1 MILSDIGYASQSLVP
16 LYVRN
21 TLMEKEG
28 TSQHGDPTQEEL
40 SKDRRYSHYIGR
52 PLIRFNPPTIL
63 PSVAQEE
70 ARKAKELVEQ
80 ERKKKEK
87 EDFLSSKFLKNDLSA
102 LNESFNIS
110 SSSSALN
117 TSTNLSSSA
126 LVNHKDNV
134 RKELTTQRK
143 KEKDSQNKEETTHR
157 GFETS
162 EPLSNSM
169 VRLVFKKEPDLKDL
183 KYLDDEY

>member
-1 MILSDIGYASQSLVP
+1 MILSDIGYASQSMVP

-52 PLIRFNPPTIL
+52 PLIRFNPPTVL
-63 PSVAQEE
+63 PSIAQEE
-70 ARKAKELVEQ
+70 ARKAKDLAEK

-87 EDFLSSKFLKNDLSA
+87 EDFLASKFLKNDLSA
-102 LNESFNIS
+102 LNESFNTS
-110 SSSSALN
+110 SSTFKGSS
-117 TSTNLSSSA
+117 TLSSTVANNKDSHGKE
-126 LVNHKDNV
+126 VMTHK
-134 RKELTTQRK
+134 K
-143 KEKDSQNKEETTHR
+143 KEKDSQKSDTLQHDR
-157 GFETS
+157 GFESS
-162 EPLSNSM
+162 EPLSNSL
-169 VRLVFKKEPDLKDL
+169 VRLVFKKEPNLKDL